1 MAVLASVSAKLVDSY
16 NYGDDGDYDSN
27 YFYTATAAF
36 HSHLSSVLVVLCSLA
51 ALASYSPRVFLC
63 HSCVLVRTPHAAH
76 CPCFSPSLL
85 V

>member
-1 MAVLASVSAKLVDSY
+1 MVDSY

-27 YFYTATAAF
+27 YFYTPTAAF

-51 ALASYSPRVFLC
+51 ALASYSPLVFLFP
-63 HSCVLVRTPHAAH
+63 SCVLVRTPHSAH

>member
-1 MAVLASVSAKLVDSY
+1 MVGSC

-27 YFYTATAAF
+27 YFYTPTAAV
-36 HSHLSSVLVVLCSLA
+36 HSHLSSVLVVRCSLD
-51 ALASYSPRVFLC
+51 ALAAYAPLVFLC
-63 HSCVLVRTPHAAH
+63 PACVLVRTPHSAH

>member
-1 MAVLASVSAKLVDSY
+1 MLASVSAKLVDSY
-16 NYGDDGDYDSN
+16 NYGDGGDYDSN
-27 YFYTATAAF
+27 YFYTPTAAC

-51 ALASYSPRVFLC
+51 AFASYLPLLFLC
-63 HSCVLVRTPHAAH
+63 HSCVLARAPHSAH